1 MEKEEER
8 EPASIQLWVAIL
20 LTIAALW
27 FVDFL
32 LKPVAH
38 RHGTKRTSG
47 IIPMGYRRRAAATI
61 SAHTAGAQ
69 PLPQF
74 HLKQVATPARDRDS
88 SS

>member
-1 MEKEEER
+1 MEEEKGR
-8 EPASIQLWVAIL
+8 EPGASIRLWVAIL

-47 IIPMGYRRRAAATI
+47 IDAG
-61 SAHTAGAQ
+61 HQKAGAGI
-69 PLPQF
+69 
-74 HLKQVATPARDRDS
+74 VIWAARSCQLQR
-88 SS
+88 